1 MAVNQRIY
9 SFNENKDLNKMKQK
23 RGNEIMNNEEHD
35 LLITTAQKI
44 GINKDGIRTGNGLIT
59 EVSELKDKVN
69 KNNIN
74 IKILNDK
81 SDSIKSDADVMKADI
96 KEIRDLLKQGGQ
108 NTSKTPFYM
117 DKVRITVIIAVILE
131 GLALIVNFFKDM

>member
-1 MAVNQRIY
+1 
-9 SFNENKDLNKMKQK
+9 
-23 RGNEIMNNEEHD
+23 MNNEEHD

-69 KNNIN
+69 KNNID

-117 DKVRITVIIAVILE
+117 DKVRMTVIIAVILE
-131 GLALIVNFFKDM
+131 GLALIINFFKDI